1 MKVTKE
7 LIERYLQG
15 ACTGEEQ
22 EAVERWLASSAGEET
37 TLSEE
42 TLESMSTDI
51 WVSLETS
58 LPDSRGSFRLGWWP
72 RLAVA
77 ACLAVGMVGIS
88 FLFIYKNTN
97 TEIAFSSY
105 GTKDELK
112 GAARL
117 IEFSLKPNSSVN
129 GSISRF
135 GSRGYL
141 NFTGSLKMVSE
152 VGSDLEID
160 FGVGDNV
167 PVLSRKAIIEGG
179 QMYYVGVL
187 KQTDSPDEI
196 LVLNSEQLEAIP
208 PRIKIMA
215 FNDYGI

>member
-1 MKVTKE
+1 MKITKE
-7 LIERYLQG
+7 LIERYLLD
-15 ACTGEEQ
+15 ACTGEER
-22 EAVERWLASSAGEET
+22 EAVERWLASSAGENT

-42 TLESMSTDI
+42 TLENMSTNI
-51 WVSLETS
+51 WASLETS
-58 LPDSRGSFRLGWWP
+58 LPDRRNSFTSGWWP

-77 ACLAVGMVGIS
+77 ACLVAGMVGLS
-88 FLFIYKNTN
+88 FLFVYKSAN

-105 GTKDELK
+105 GTKNELK

-129 GSISRF
+129 GSISRY

-152 VGSDLEID
+152 AGSDLEID
-160 FGVGDNV
+160 FGVGDKV

-187 KQTDSPDEI
+187 KQADSPDEI
-196 LVLNSEQLEAIP
+196 LVLNSEQLEDIP

-215 FNDYGI
+215 FHDYDI